1 MKITGVRTFVVG
13 NPTPGYG
20 GRYFI
25 FLTLETDA
33 GIEGVGEVYVGDR
46 LAAARRAA

>member
-1 MKITGVRTFVVG
+1 MKITGVRTFIVG

-25 FLTLETDA
+25 FLKLETDA
-33 GIEGVGEVYVGDR
+33 GIEGVGEAYVATVS
-46 LAAARRAA
+46 AAARRAA

>member
-25 FLTLETDA
+25 LLKLQTDA
-33 GIEGVGEVYVGDR
+33 LLDALLLR
-46 LAAARRAA
+46 LEPARRP